1 MAKWSYEILAAVE
14 YLHAMGVS
22 GWSLTC
28 SHVVGSQLR
37 CTPIFLP
44 SPRSIFACVLR
55 FGATNMV
62 VRIGGSSTRERSGPE
77 VMQTDGLG
85 EMSEETMSKRRQV
98 YERLYSMGVV
108 KVKKQQHMQEQKR
121 REQEE
126 KLKKERQQVNAKS
139 MKMSA
144 ARKPDMGANYGE
156 FLYNQ
161 GMERR
166 DLKAEQVRLIK
177 HNEQMEEEKETTFTP
192 RISETSKNLR
202 RDMPVVERLFM
213 LDQVKAEKI
222 GTLKR
227 AVELEERRKG
237 TFAPQI
243 NPNYQLKKGARTDVT
258 KSHLDTQKRA
268 FQRQAMQERLD
279 RELGVTHKPTLN
291 DRSRQIAG
299 NASNRSSAT
308 PDNNIFARLYK
319 EAEERERQYQVK
331 RIEAHLVTLD
341 LASTTVKGSRGRPT
355 GTDGERKGKDA
366 EVVGIEGVGSSE
378 EVRDSGRQPHVPL
391 WEILYA
397 EAQKAKERK
406 HELEKQLE
414 CKAREER
421 KQQKKMNTKSQDLSQ
436 KRLRKEVKGIL
447 EQMGFIQSSSSA
459 DGGGRAVDGDV
470 DGELVEFPAFCRAIE
485 AVVEKGKLFKVW
497 ALLGLCRENT
507 PGKTQSTV
515 PAFKS
520 DYRKSAM

>member
-1 MAKWSYEILAAVE
+1 VHSAPHPVRRVAPRASARLHSQARTQGIAARAQALFDYNAIEADELSLLRGETMVVYGSPEEAWYECELHGRVSAASGASVAPWRGGWKPAKLGNMSFCAR
-14 YLHAMGVS
+14 
-22 GWSLTC
+22 WSLTC

-55 FGATNMV
+55 FGETNMV
-62 VRIGGSSTRERSGPE
+62 VRLQVGMVPANYVRLLPPKHEQGNKVGGREDDAKLRRAKSHDNIGGSSTRERSGPE

-126 KLKKERQQVNAKS
+126 KLKKERQQVTANLTKLLVAARARVPHTHTHTHTHTQVNAKS

-299 NASNRSSAT
+299 SSRADLRARTCLALRIVLVPPARHFCHCTCVGFHTQRAHTHVYAS
-308 PDNNIFARLYK
+308 LY
-319 EAEERERQYQVK
+319 R
-331 RIEAHLVTLD
+331 
-341 LASTTVKGSRGRPT
+341 
-355 GTDGERKGKDA
+355 
-366 EVVGIEGVGSSE
+366 
-378 EVRDSGRQPHVPL
+378 
-391 WEILYA
+391 
-397 EAQKAKERK
+397 
-406 HELEKQLE
+406 
-414 CKAREER
+414 
-421 KQQKKMNTKSQDLSQ
+421 
-436 KRLRKEVKGIL
+436 
-447 EQMGFIQSSSSA
+447 
-459 DGGGRAVDGDV
+459 
-470 DGELVEFPAFCRAIE
+470 
-485 AVVEKGKLFKVW
+485 
-497 ALLGLCRENT
+497 
-507 PGKTQSTV
+507 
-515 PAFKS
+515 
-520 DYRKSAM
+520 